1 MAASEASGTKGC
13 AWSITINN
21 PTDADLEL
29 WKSIRQIHW
38 VKDAQGQL
46 EKGEEGTT
54 HIQGLLRTQ
63 SVRFSQV
70 KKLLPRAHIEKATN
84 IFALKNYVTK
94 EETRVATLV
103 ADKVATPR
111 VVQEYL
117 TSIVMDKIYYK
128 GMPVQW
134 IEDFDRRART
144 IWRSRILEE
153 EMDTVTLFNM
163 NRRYIQAHADEF
175 IDKAVSDL
183 IETGYYGIEFV
194 IANNQVRNGYK
205 KYMCSIII
213 RHYASTQEPDQA
225 QAAATCSEASTETQ
239 ASSTTRE

>member
-1 MAASEASGTKGC
+1 MAASEASSMKGC

-21 PTDADLEL
+21 PTDADLEV

-84 IFALKNYVTK
+84 IFALTNYVTK
-94 EETRVATLV
+94 EETRVAPLV

-128 GMPVQW
+128 GMPVQH
-134 IEDFDRRART
+134 EEFYDRRMRS
-144 IWRSRILEE
+144 IWRSKILEE
-153 EMDTVTLFNM
+153 EMDTVQLFHM
-163 NRRYIQAHADEF
+163 NKHYIQAHADEF

-183 IETGYYGIEFV
+183 IEMGYYGIEFV

-205 KYMCSIII
+205 KYLCSIII
-213 RHYASTQEPDQA
+213 RHYASQVHPEEEDQA
-225 QAAATCSEASTETQ
+225 SGEAQVPSEESDE
-239 ASSTTRE
+239 